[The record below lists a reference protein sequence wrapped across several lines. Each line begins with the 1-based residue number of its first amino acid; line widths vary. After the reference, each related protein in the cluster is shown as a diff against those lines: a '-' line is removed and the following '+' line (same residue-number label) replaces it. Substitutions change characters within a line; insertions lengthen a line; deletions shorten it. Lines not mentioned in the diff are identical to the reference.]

1 MLSFYSFKSFLN
13 VVRLEKNFFKGDI
26 YQMLKQKKTSRII
39 QSILFPLVLLSVTAC
54 GQQGAAPASNQPA
67 APATES
73 SAPAPST
80 ETKQLTIGISQFV
93 EHPALDAAREGFVK
107 QLAKNGF
114 EDGKQVKIDVKSA
127 QASMDTAISIA
138 QKFEADKVDLVL
150 AIATPTAQAAAQTSK
165 EIPILFTA
173 VTDPVEAGLV
183 KAMDKPGANVTG
195 TSDMNP
201 VEEQLKLIK
210 ELKADA
216 KSVGVIYSSGEVNSK
231 VQVDAAKAV
240 ADKLGLTIRE
250 AAITSATEVKLAA
263 ESMVGKVDA
272 FYVPTDN
279 MVVSSIAA
287 VLGVAESQKIP
298 VIAGEENSV
307 KSGAIATYGIDYT
320 KLGEQTADMATKI
333 LKGEAKPA
341 DMAVEMQADMKLVL
355 NKKAAEKMG
364 VTIPQAMLDRAGEV
378 VE

>member
-1 MLSFYSFKSFLN
+1 MF
-13 VVRLEKNFFKGDI
+13 
-26 YQMLKQKKTSRII
+26 KQKKSIKI
-39 QSILFPLVLLSVTAC
+39 FQSFLFPLLLLSVTAC
-54 GQQGAAPASNQPA
+54 GQQSATPANNSTPAPSN
-67 APATES
+67 TT
-73 SAPAPST
+73 APAPST
-80 ETKQLTIGISQFV
+80 ETKQLTIGIAQFV
-93 EHPALDAAREGFVK
+93 EHPALDAAREGFIS
-107 QLAKNGF
+107 QLAKNGY
-114 EDGKQVKIDVKSA
+114 ENDKQVKINVQSA
-127 QASMDTAISIA
+127 QASMDTAIQIA

-173 VTDPVEAGLV
+173 VTDPVQAGLV
-183 KAMDKPGANVTG
+183 AAMDKPGANVTG

-216 KSVGVIYSSGEVNSK
+216 KSVGIIYSSGEVNSK

-240 ADKLGLTIRE
+240 ASKLGLEIKE
-250 AAITSATEVKLAA
+250 AAITSATEVKQAA

-287 VLGVAESQKIP
+287 VIGVAEAQKIP

-320 KLGEQTADMATKI
+320 KLGEQTADMAAKI

-341 DMAVEMQADMKLVL
+341 DMAVEVQADMKLVL

-364 VTIPQAMLDRAGEV
+364 VTIPQAMLDRAGQVIE
-378 VE
+378 

>member
-1 MLSFYSFKSFLN
+1 MMKKRKSMHL
-13 VVRLEKNFFKGDI
+13 V
-26 YQMLKQKKTSRII
+26 QK
-39 QSILFPLVLLSVTAC
+39 ILCPLLLLSVAAC
-54 GQQGAAPASNQPA
+54 GQQ
-67 APATES
+67 
-73 SAPAPST
+73 SAPANNSAQPAPAAET
-80 ETKQLTIGISQFV
+80 PAPAQETKQLKIGVVQIV
-93 EHPALDAAREGFVK
+93 EHPALDAARDGFIS

-114 EDGKQVKIDVKSA
+114 EEGKQVVYDKQSA
-127 QASMDTAISIA
+127 QGNMDTAIQIA
-138 QKFEADKVDLVL
+138 QKFNSDKVDMIL
-150 AIATPTAQAAAQTSK
+150 AIATPTAQAAAQTTSD
-165 EIPILFTA
+165 IPILFTA

-183 KAMDKPGANVTG
+183 KSMEKPEGNVTG

-201 VEEQLKLIK
+201 VEEQLKLVK
-210 ELKADA
+210 ELKPEA
-216 KSVGVIYSSGEVNSK
+216 KTVGIIYSSGEVNSK

-240 ADKLGLTIRE
+240 SDKLGLAIHE
-250 AAITSATEVKLAA
+250 AAVTSPTEVKQAA

-279 MVVSSIAA
+279 LVVSSISA

-320 KLGEQTADMATKI
+320 KLGEQTADMAAKI

-341 DMAVEMQADMKLVL
+341 DMPVETQADMKLVI

-378 VE
+378 FEQ

>member
-26 YQMLKQKKTSRII
+26 YQMLKQKKTRKII

-54 GQQGAAPASNQPA
+54 GQQGAAPANNQPA
-67 APATES
+67 APATET

-173 VTDPVEAGLV
+173 VTDR
-183 KAMDKPGANVTG
+183 
-195 TSDMNP
+195 
-201 VEEQLKLIK
+201 
-210 ELKADA
+210 
-216 KSVGVIYSSGEVNSK
+216 KSVV
-231 VQVDAAKAV
+231 
-240 ADKLGLTIRE
+240 
-250 AAITSATEVKLAA
+250 
-263 ESMVGKVDA
+263 
-272 FYVPTDN
+272 
-279 MVVSSIAA
+279 
-287 VLGVAESQKIP
+287 
-298 VIAGEENSV
+298 
-307 KSGAIATYGIDYT
+307 
-320 KLGEQTADMATKI
+320 
-333 LKGEAKPA
+333 
-341 DMAVEMQADMKLVL
+341 
-355 NKKAAEKMG
+355 
-364 VTIPQAMLDRAGEV
+364 
-378 VE
+378 

>member
-1 MLSFYSFKSFLN
+1 MF
-13 VVRLEKNFFKGDI
+13 
-26 YQMLKQKKTSRII
+26 KQKKSIKI
-39 QSILFPLVLLSVTAC
+39 FQSFLFPLLLLSVTAC
-54 GQQGAAPASNQPA
+54 GQQSATPANNSTP
-67 APATES
+67 APATTT
-73 SAPAPST
+73 APAPST
-80 ETKQLTIGISQFV
+80 ETKQLTIGIAQFV
-93 EHPALDAAREGFVK
+93 EHPALDAAREGFIS
-107 QLAKNGF
+107 QLAKNGY
-114 EDGKQVKIDVKSA
+114 EKDKQVKIDVQSA
-127 QASMDTAISIA
+127 QASMDTAIQIA

-183 KAMDKPGANVTG
+183 AAMDKPGANVTG

-210 ELKADA
+210 EMKADA
-216 KSVGVIYSSGEVNSK
+216 KSVGIIYSSGEVNSK

-240 ADKLGLTIRE
+240 AGKLGLEIKE
-250 AAITSATEVKLAA
+250 AAITSATEVKQAA

-287 VLGVAESQKIP
+287 VISVAEAQKIP

-320 KLGEQTADMATKI
+320 KLGEQTADMAAKI

-341 DMAVEMQADMKLVL
+341 DMAVEVQADMKLVL

-364 VTIPQAMLDRAGEV
+364 VTIPQAMLDRAGQVIE
-378 VE
+378 

>member
-1 MLSFYSFKSFLN
+1 MFTKKKN
-13 VVRLEKNFFKGDI
+13 VKIF
-26 YQMLKQKKTSRII
+26 
-39 QSILFPLVLLSVTAC
+39 QSILIPFLLLSVTAC
-54 GQQGAAPASNQPA
+54 GQQSATPA
-67 APATES
+67 ANPT
-73 SAPAPST
+73 PAPST
-80 ETKQLTIGISQFV
+80 ETSAQAPAGDAKQLTIGIAQFV
-93 EHPALDAAREGFVK
+93 EHPALDAAREGFIS
-107 QLAKNGF
+107 QLAKNGY
-114 EDGKQVKIDVKSA
+114 EKDKQVKIDVQSA
-127 QASMDTAISIA
+127 QASMDTAIQIA

-173 VTDPVEAGLV
+173 VTDPVAAGLV
-183 KAMDKPGANVTG
+183 GAMDKPGANVTG

-201 VEEQLKLIK
+201 VEEQLKLVK

-216 KSVGVIYSSGEVNSK
+216 KSVGIIYSSGEVNSK

-240 ADKLGLTIRE
+240 AGKLGLEVVE
-250 AAITSATEVKLAA
+250 AAVTSATEVKQAA

-279 MVVSSIAA
+279 LVVSSIAA
-287 VLGVAESQKIP
+287 VIGVAESQKMP

-320 KLGEQTADMATKI
+320 KLGEQTADMAVKV

-341 DMAVEMQADMKLVL
+341 DMAVEVQAEMKLVL

-378 VE
+378 IE

>member
-1 MLSFYSFKSFLN
+1 MF
-13 VVRLEKNFFKGDI
+13 
-26 YQMLKQKKTSRII
+26 KQKKSIKI
-39 QSILFPLVLLSVTAC
+39 FQSFLFPLLLLSVTAC
-54 GQQGAAPASNQPA
+54 GQQSTTPANNPTP
-67 APATES
+67 APATTT
-73 SAPAPST
+73 APAPST
-80 ETKQLTIGISQFV
+80 ETKQLTIGIAQFV
-93 EHPALDAAREGFVK
+93 EHPALDAAREGFIS
-107 QLAKNGF
+107 QLAKNGY
-114 EDGKQVKIDVKSA
+114 EKDKQVKIDVQSA
-127 QASMDTAISIA
+127 QASMDTAIQIA

-183 KAMDKPGANVTG
+183 AAMDKPGANVTG

-210 ELKADA
+210 EMKADA
-216 KSVGVIYSSGEVNSK
+216 KSVGIIYSSGEVNSK

-240 ADKLGLTIRE
+240 AGKLGLEIKE
-250 AAITSATEVKLAA
+250 AAITSATEVKQAA

-287 VLGVAESQKIP
+287 VIGVAEAQKIP

-341 DMAVEMQADMKLVL
+341 DMAVEVQADMKLVL

-364 VTIPQAMLDRAGEV
+364 VKIPQAMLDRAGQVIE
-378 VE
+378 

>member
-1 MLSFYSFKSFLN
+1 MF
-13 VVRLEKNFFKGDI
+13 
-26 YQMLKQKKTSRII
+26 KQKKSIKI
-39 QSILFPLVLLSVTAC
+39 FQSFLFPLLLLSVTAC
-54 GQQGAAPASNQPA
+54 GQQSATPANNSTPAPSN
-67 APATES
+67 TT
-73 SAPAPST
+73 APAPST
-80 ETKQLTIGISQFV
+80 ETKQLTIGIAQFV
-93 EHPALDAAREGFVK
+93 EHPALDAAREGFIS
-107 QLAKNGF
+107 QLAKNGY
-114 EDGKQVKIDVKSA
+114 EKDKQVKIDVQSA
-127 QASMDTAISIA
+127 QASMDTAIQIA

-165 EIPILFTA
+165 TIPILFTA

-183 KAMDKPGANVTG
+183 AAMDKPGANVTG

-210 ELKADA
+210 EMKADA
-216 KSVGVIYSSGEVNSK
+216 KSVGIIYSSGEVNSK

-240 ADKLGLTIRE
+240 AGKLGLEIKE
-250 AAITSATEVKLAA
+250 AAITSATEVKQAA

-287 VLGVAESQKIP
+287 VIGVAEAQKIP

-320 KLGEQTADMATKI
+320 KLGEQTADMAAKI

-341 DMAVEMQADMKLVL
+341 DMAVEVQADMKLVL

-364 VTIPQAMLDRAGEV
+364 VTIPQAMLDRAGQVIE
-378 VE
+378 

>member
-1 MLSFYSFKSFLN
+1 MF
-13 VVRLEKNFFKGDI
+13 
-26 YQMLKQKKTSRII
+26 KQKKSIKI
-39 QSILFPLVLLSVTAC
+39 FQSFLFPLLLLSVTAC
-54 GQQGAAPASNQPA
+54 GQQSTTPANNSTP
-67 APATES
+67 APATTT
-73 SAPAPST
+73 APAPST
-80 ETKQLTIGISQFV
+80 ETKQLTIGIAQFV
-93 EHPALDAAREGFVK
+93 EHPALDAAREGFIS
-107 QLAKNGF
+107 QLAKNGY
-114 EDGKQVKIDVKSA
+114 EKDKQVKIDVQSA
-127 QASMDTAISIA
+127 QASMDTAIQIA

-183 KAMDKPGANVTG
+183 AAMDKPGANVTG

-210 ELKADA
+210 EMKADA
-216 KSVGVIYSSGEVNSK
+216 KSVGIIYSSGEVNSK

-240 ADKLGLTIRE
+240 AGKLGLEIKE
-250 AAITSATEVKLAA
+250 AAITSATEVKQAA

-287 VLGVAESQKIP
+287 VIGVAEAQKIP

-341 DMAVEMQADMKLVL
+341 DMAVEVQADMKLVL

-364 VTIPQAMLDRAGEV
+364 VTIPQAMLDRAGQVIE
-378 VE
+378 

>member
-13 VVRLEKNFFKGDI
+13 VVRLEKKFFKGDI
-26 YQMLKQKKTSRII
+26 YQMLKQKKTSKII

-67 APATES
+67 APATETT
-73 SAPAPST
+73 APAPST

-250 AAITSATEVKLAA
+250 AAITSATEVKQAA

>member
-1 MLSFYSFKSFLN
+1 MF
-13 VVRLEKNFFKGDI
+13 
-26 YQMLKQKKTSRII
+26 KQKKSVKIFQTF
-39 QSILFPLVLLSVTAC
+39 LFPLLLLSVTAC
-54 GQQGAAPASNQPA
+54 GQQSTTPANNPTP
-67 APATES
+67 APATTTAS
-73 SAPAPST
+73 APST
-80 ETKQLTIGISQFV
+80 ETKQLTIGIAQFV
-93 EHPALDAAREGFVK
+93 EHPALDAAREGFIS
-107 QLAKNGF
+107 QLAKNGY
-114 EDGKQVKIDVKSA
+114 EKDKQVKIDVQSA
-127 QASMDTAISIA
+127 QASMDTAIQIA

-183 KAMDKPGANVTG
+183 AAMDKPGANVTG

-210 ELKADA
+210 EMKADA
-216 KSVGVIYSSGEVNSK
+216 KSVGIIYSSGEVNSK

-240 ADKLGLTIRE
+240 AGKLGLEIKE
-250 AAITSATEVKLAA
+250 AAITSATEVKQAA

-287 VLGVAESQKIP
+287 VIGVAEAQKIP

-341 DMAVEMQADMKLVL
+341 DMAVEVQADMKLVL

-364 VTIPQAMLDRAGEV
+364 VTIPKAMLDRAGQVIE
-378 VE
+378 

>member
-1 MLSFYSFKSFLN
+1 MF
-13 VVRLEKNFFKGDI
+13 
-26 YQMLKQKKTSRII
+26 KQKKSIKI
-39 QSILFPLVLLSVTAC
+39 FQSFLFPLLLLSVTAC
-54 GQQGAAPASNQPA
+54 GQQSTTPANNSTPAPS
-67 APATES
+67 TS
-73 SAPAPST
+73 TAPAPST
-80 ETKQLTIGISQFV
+80 EAKQLTIGISQFV
-93 EHPALDAAREGFVK
+93 EHPALDAAREGFIS
-107 QLAKNGF
+107 QLAKNGY
-114 EDGKQVKIDVKSA
+114 EKDKQVKIDVQSA
-127 QASMDTAISIA
+127 QASMDTAIQIA

-183 KAMDKPGANVTG
+183 ATMDKPGANVTG

-216 KSVGVIYSSGEVNSK
+216 KSVGIIYSSGEVNSK

-240 ADKLGLTIRE
+240 AGKLGLEIKE
-250 AAITSATEVKLAA
+250 AAITSATEVKQAA

-287 VLGVAESQKIP
+287 VIGVAESQKIP

-320 KLGEQTADMATKI
+320 KLGEQTADMAAKI

-341 DMAVEMQADMKLVL
+341 DMAVEVQADMKLVL

-364 VTIPQAMLDRAGEV
+364 VTIPQAMLDRAGQVIE
-378 VE
+378 

>member
-1 MLSFYSFKSFLN
+1 MF
-13 VVRLEKNFFKGDI
+13 
-26 YQMLKQKKTSRII
+26 KQKKTVKMMKSF
-39 QSILFPLVLLSVTAC
+39 LFPLLLLSVTAC
-54 GQQGAAPASNQPA
+54 GQQSATPANNQSTTPAASTQEAPAA
-67 APATES
+67 D
-73 SAPAPST
+73 
-80 ETKQLTIGISQFV
+80 KQLTIGISQFV
-93 EHPALDAAREGFVK
+93 EHPALDAAREGFVA
-107 QLAKNGF
+107 QLAKNGY
-114 EDGKQVKIDVKSA
+114 EDGKQIKIDLKSA

-183 KAMDKPGANVTG
+183 KSMEKPEGNVTG

-210 ELKADA
+210 EMKADA
-216 KSVGVIYSSGEVNSK
+216 KTVGIIYSSGEVNSK

-240 ADKLGLTIRE
+240 ADKLGLTIQE
-250 AAITSATEVKLAA
+250 AAITSATEVKQAA

-272 FYVPTDN
+272 YYIPTDN

-320 KLGEQTADMATKI
+320 KLGAQTADMAVKI
-333 LKGEAKPA
+333 LKGEAKPG
-341 DMAVEMQADMKLVL
+341 DMPVEMQADMKLVL

>member
-1 MLSFYSFKSFLN
+1 MF
-13 VVRLEKNFFKGDI
+13 
-26 YQMLKQKKTSRII
+26 KQKKSIKI
-39 QSILFPLVLLSVTAC
+39 FQSFLFPLLLLSVTAC
-54 GQQGAAPASNQPA
+54 GQQSATPANNSTP
-67 APATES
+67 APATTT
-73 SAPAPST
+73 APAPST
-80 ETKQLTIGISQFV
+80 ETKQLTIGIAQFV
-93 EHPALDAAREGFVK
+93 EHPALDAAREGFIS
-107 QLAKNGF
+107 QLAKNGY
-114 EDGKQVKIDVKSA
+114 EKDKQVKIDVQSA
-127 QASMDTAISIA
+127 QASMDTAIQIA

-183 KAMDKPGANVTG
+183 AAMDKPGANVTG

-210 ELKADA
+210 EMKADA
-216 KSVGVIYSSGEVNSK
+216 KSVGIIYSSGEVNSK

-240 ADKLGLTIRE
+240 AGKLGLEIKE
-250 AAITSATEVKLAA
+250 AAITSATEVKQAA

-287 VLGVAESQKIP
+287 VIGVAEAQKIP

-320 KLGEQTADMATKI
+320 KLGEQTADMAAKI

-341 DMAVEMQADMKLVL
+341 DMAVEVQADMKLVL

-364 VTIPQAMLDRAGEV
+364 VTIPQAMLDRAGQVIE
-378 VE
+378 

>member
-1 MLSFYSFKSFLN
+1 MF
-13 VVRLEKNFFKGDI
+13 
-26 YQMLKQKKTSRII
+26 KQKKSIKI
-39 QSILFPLVLLSVTAC
+39 FQSFLFPLLLLSVTAC
-54 GQQGAAPASNQPA
+54 GQQSATPANNSTP
-67 APATES
+67 APATTT
-73 SAPAPST
+73 APAPST

-93 EHPALDAAREGFVK
+93 EHPALDAAREGFIS
-107 QLAKNGF
+107 QLAKNGY
-114 EDGKQVKIDVKSA
+114 EKDKQVKIDVQSA
-127 QASMDTAISIA
+127 QASMDTAIQIA

-183 KAMDKPGANVTG
+183 AAMDKPGANVTG

-210 ELKADA
+210 EMKADA
-216 KSVGVIYSSGEVNSK
+216 KTVGIIYSSGEVNSK

-240 ADKLGLTIRE
+240 AGKLGLEIKE
-250 AAITSATEVKLAA
+250 AAITSATEVKQAA

-287 VLGVAESQKIP
+287 VIGVAEAQKIP

-341 DMAVEMQADMKLVL
+341 DMAVEVQADMKLVL

-364 VTIPQAMLDRAGEV
+364 VTIPQAMLDRAGQVIE
-378 VE
+378 

>member
-1 MLSFYSFKSFLN
+1 MF
-13 VVRLEKNFFKGDI
+13 
-26 YQMLKQKKTSRII
+26 KQKKSIKI
-39 QSILFPLVLLSVTAC
+39 FQSFLFPLLLLSVTAC
-54 GQQGAAPASNQPA
+54 GQQSTTPANNSTPAPS
-67 APATES
+67 TS
-73 SAPAPST
+73 TAPAPST

-93 EHPALDAAREGFVK
+93 EHPALDAAREGFIS
-107 QLAKNGF
+107 QLAKNGY
-114 EDGKQVKIDVKSA
+114 EKDKQVKIDVQSA
-127 QASMDTAISIA
+127 QASMDTAIQIA

-183 KAMDKPGANVTG
+183 AAMDKPGANVTG

-216 KSVGVIYSSGEVNSK
+216 KSVGIIYSSGEVNSK

-240 ADKLGLTIRE
+240 AGKLGLEIKE
-250 AAITSATEVKLAA
+250 AAITSATEVKQAA

-287 VLGVAESQKIP
+287 VIGVAESQKIP

-320 KLGEQTADMATKI
+320 KLGEQTADMAAKI

-341 DMAVEMQADMKLVL
+341 DMAVEVQADMKLVL

-364 VTIPQAMLDRAGEV
+364 VTIPQAMLDRAGQVIE
-378 VE
+378 

>member
-1 MLSFYSFKSFLN
+1 MF
-13 VVRLEKNFFKGDI
+13 
-26 YQMLKQKKTSRII
+26 KQKKSIKI
-39 QSILFPLVLLSVTAC
+39 FQSFLFPLLLLSVTAC
-54 GQQGAAPASNQPA
+54 GQQSATPANNSTP
-67 APATES
+67 APATTT
-73 SAPAPST
+73 APAPST
-80 ETKQLTIGISQFV
+80 ETKQLKIGISQFV
-93 EHPALDAAREGFVK
+93 EHPALDAAREGFIS
-107 QLAKNGF
+107 QLAKNGY
-114 EDGKQVKIDVKSA
+114 EKDKQVKIDVQSA
-127 QASMDTAISIA
+127 QASMDTAIQIA

-183 KAMDKPGANVTG
+183 AAMDKPGANVTG

-210 ELKADA
+210 EMKADA
-216 KSVGVIYSSGEVNSK
+216 KTVGIIYSSGEVNSK

-240 ADKLGLTIRE
+240 AGKLGLEIKE
-250 AAITSATEVKLAA
+250 AAITSATEVKQAA

-287 VLGVAESQKIP
+287 VIGVAEAQKIP

-320 KLGEQTADMATKI
+320 KLGEQTADMAAKI

-341 DMAVEMQADMKLVL
+341 DMAVEVQADMKLVL

-364 VTIPQAMLDRAGEV
+364 VTIPQAMLDRAGQVIE
-378 VE
+378 

>member
-1 MLSFYSFKSFLN
+1 MF
-13 VVRLEKNFFKGDI
+13 
-26 YQMLKQKKTSRII
+26 KQKKSIKI
-39 QSILFPLVLLSVTAC
+39 FQSFLFPLLLLSVTAC
-54 GQQGAAPASNQPA
+54 GQQSTTPANNPTP
-67 APATES
+67 APATTTAS
-73 SAPAPST
+73 APST
-80 ETKQLTIGISQFV
+80 ETKQLTIGIAQFV
-93 EHPALDAAREGFVK
+93 EHPALDAAREGFIS
-107 QLAKNGF
+107 QLAKNGY
-114 EDGKQVKIDVKSA
+114 EKDKQVKIDVQSA
-127 QASMDTAISIA
+127 QASMDTAIQIA

-183 KAMDKPGANVTG
+183 AAMDKPGANVTG

-210 ELKADA
+210 EMKADA
-216 KSVGVIYSSGEVNSK
+216 KSVGIIYSSGEVNSK

-240 ADKLGLTIRE
+240 AGKLGLEIKE
-250 AAITSATEVKLAA
+250 AAITSATEVKQAA

-287 VLGVAESQKIP
+287 VIGVAEAQKIP

-333 LKGEAKPA
+333 LKAEAKPA
-341 DMAVEMQADMKLVL
+341 DMAVEVQADMKLVL

-364 VTIPQAMLDRAGEV
+364 VTIPQAMLDRAGQVIE
-378 VE
+378 

>member
-1 MLSFYSFKSFLN
+1 MF
-13 VVRLEKNFFKGDI
+13 
-26 YQMLKQKKTSRII
+26 KQKKSSKIF
-39 QSILFPLVLLSVTAC
+39 QSFLFPLLLLSVTAC
-54 GQQGAAPASNQPA
+54 GQQSATPANNSTP
-67 APATES
+67 APATTT
-73 SAPAPST
+73 APAPST
-80 ETKQLTIGISQFV
+80 ETKQLTIGIAQFV
-93 EHPALDAAREGFVK
+93 EHPALDAAREGFIS
-107 QLAKNGF
+107 QLAKNGY
-114 EDGKQVKIDVKSA
+114 EKDKQVKIDVQSA
-127 QASMDTAISIA
+127 QASMDTAIQIA

-165 EIPILFTA
+165 QIPILFTA

-183 KAMDKPGANVTG
+183 AAMDKPGANVTG

-210 ELKADA
+210 EMKADA
-216 KSVGVIYSSGEVNSK
+216 KSVGIIYSSGEVNSK

-240 ADKLGLTIRE
+240 AGKLGLEIKE
-250 AAITSATEVKLAA
+250 AAITSATEVKQAA

-287 VLGVAESQKIP
+287 VIGVAEAQKIP

-320 KLGEQTADMATKI
+320 KLGEQTADMAAKI

-341 DMAVEMQADMKLVL
+341 DMAVEVQADMKLVL

-364 VTIPQAMLDRAGEV
+364 VTIPQAMLDRAGQVIE
-378 VE
+378 

>member
-26 YQMLKQKKTSRII
+26 YQMLKQKKTRKII

-54 GQQGAAPASNQPA
+54 GQQGAAPANNQPA
-67 APATES
+67 APATET

-216 KSVGVIYSSGEVNSK
+216 KSVGIIYSSGEVNSK

-250 AAITSATEVKLAA
+250 AAITSATEVKQAA

-320 KLGEQTADMATKI
+320 KLGEQTADMAAKI